1 MPLSSSSSSSSLIVH
16 HLFPPLNKPHHHHV
30 PSLLILSGCLNIIN
44 YYTKGLNINI
54 RKNSCRHSIIN
65 YDYHH
70 NHDDAELEQSRFEEA
85 VALFN
90 NREYY
95 KCHDFLEQLWY
106 VADEPART
114 LLHAILQCS
123 VGFHHLFNQNH
134 RGAMMELGEGLC
146 KLRKVNFGGE
156 GPFYL
161 FEQEISACLDFIYQ
175 TQLELAACGDDL
187 CLTMD
192 GSERSYQLLGSF
204 GAGQHLYSLEMDG
217 GDHQDVPYIV
227 FCPDI
232 GSGSSPLDNKP
243 SSPSSYSSKNQASYP
258 SCHKRTS

>member
-1 MPLSSSSSSSSLIVH
+1 MPLSSSTSSSLIVH

-30 PSLLILSGCLNIIN
+30 PSLLILSGCLIIN
-44 YYTKGLNINI
+44 YYTK
-54 RKNSCRHSIIN
+54 
-65 YDYHH
+65 
-70 NHDDAELEQSRFEEA
+70 ELEQIRFEEA

-204 GAGQHLYSLEMDG
+204 GAGQHLYSLKMDG

-227 FCPDI
+227 FCRDI

-243 SSPSSYSSKNQASYP
+243 STPPPTPLRIKLPTLHATQEHLREFY
-258 SCHKRTS
+258 T